1 MILGKYALVIVAIV
15 VAAWMLGGLLRQ
27 RRR

>member
-1 MILGKYALVIVAIV
+1 MILGKYALVIVAIM

>member
-1 MILGKYALVIVAIV
+1 MVLGKYALVIVAIM
-15 VAAWMLGGLLRQ
+15 VATWMLGGLLRQ

>member
-1 MILGKYALVIVAIV
+1 MILGKYALVIVAIT
-15 VAAWMLGGLLRQ
+15 VAAWILGGLLRQ

>member
-1 MILGKYALVIVAIV
+1 MLLGKYALVIVAIML
-15 VAAWMLGGLLRQ
+15 AAWILGGLLRQ